1 MTWTVQFTGLAEDDV
16 DEAYAWY
23 ASSRRGLG
31 EEFIAD
37 MDAVVQMLQQ
47 VKNEFFCDAL
57 HTGG

>member
-31 EEFIAD
+31 EEFLAD
-37 MDAVVQMLQQ
+37 MDAVMQMLER
-47 VKNEFFCDAL
+47 VPEVGPAVY
-57 HTGG
+57 